1 MKSAMRI
8 LVVDDS
14 KVARS
19 VLRKILREIGH
30 EDVVEAQDGV
40 EALDK
45 VQAGGFDLVITDWNM
60 PNLDG
65 LGLVREIQKNSTNVP
80 VLMVSSESYFNR
92 IVDVMRAG
100 AEGYIRKPFTAE
112 TLNQKIV
119 EVRKKRE
126 LSAQAATAASLAGR
140 LEEIGFPE
148 LIQFLTGC
156 RRNGRVLIEAN
167 GKSGTI
173 DLREG
178 EARAA
183 EWGNLRG
190 DEAVYAIAECD
201 SGTFR
206 FQPAQGSVDGNITLP
221 TMSLLIEAL
230 RKRDEKASAV

>member
-1 MKSAMRI
+1 MRI

-45 VQAGGFDLVITDWNM
+45 LQPGGFDLVITDWNM

-65 LGLVREIQKNSTNVP
+65 LGLVRELQKGTTGVP

-112 TLNQKIV
+112 TLNQKIT
-119 EVRKKRE
+119 EVQKKRE
-126 LSAQAATAASLAGR
+126 LSAQAATAATLAGR

-148 LIQFLTGC
+148 LIQFLTAC
-156 RRNGRVLIEAN
+156 RRNGRIVIEAV

-183 EWGNLRG
+183 EWGGLAG
-190 DEAVYAIAECD
+190 DEAVYAIAEQD

-206 FQPAQGSVDGNITLP
+206 FQPAQNNVERNISLP

-230 RKRDEKASAV
+230 RRRDEKASAV

>member
-1 MKSAMRI
+1 MRI

-40 EALDK
+40 EALEK
-45 VQAGGFDLVITDWNM
+45 AQPGGFDLVITDWNM

-65 LGLVREIQKNSTNVP
+65 LGLVRELQKGTLNVP

-112 TLNQKIV
+112 TLNQKIT

-126 LSAQAATAASLAGR
+126 LTAQAATTATLAGR

-156 RRNGRVLIEAN
+156 RRNGRLVIES
-167 GKSGTI
+167 GSKSGTI

-183 EWGNLRG
+183 EWGNLAG
-190 DEAVYAIAECD
+190 DDAVYAIAELD
-201 SGTFR
+201 GGTFR
-206 FQPAQGSVDGNITLP
+206 FQPAQGNVEKNISLP

-230 RKRDEKASAV
+230 RKRDEKASAI

>member
-1 MKSAMRI
+1 MRI

-45 VQAGGFDLVITDWNM
+45 VKSGEFDLVITDWNM

-65 LGLVREIQKNSTNVP
+65 LGLVQELQAGASSAP

-112 TLNQKIV
+112 MLNQKIA

-156 RRNGRVLIEAN
+156 RRNGRVVIEAG
-167 GKSGTI
+167 GKSGSI

-178 EARAA
+178 EAKAA
-183 EWGNLRG
+183 EWGGLSG
-190 DEAVYAIAECD
+190 DEAVYAIAEHD
-201 SGTFR
+201 TGTFR
-206 FQPAQGSVDGNITLP
+206 FQPAQGNVERNITLP

>member
-1 MKSAMRI
+1 MRI

-14 KVARS
+14 KVARA
-19 VLRKILREIGH
+19 VLRKILKEIGH
-30 EDVVEAQDGV
+30 EEVIEAADGV

-45 VQAGGFDLVITDWNM
+45 VQSQSFDLVITDWNM

-65 LGLVREIQKNSTNVP
+65 LGLVRELQDLAVDVP

-112 TLNQKIV
+112 ALNQKIV
-119 EVRKKRE
+119 EVHKKRE
-126 LSAQAATAASLAGR
+126 LSAQAATAATLAGR

-156 RRNGRVLIEAN
+156 RRNGRVVIEVN
-167 GKSGTI
+167 GKAGTV

-183 EWGNLRG
+183 AWDGLEG
-190 DEAVYAIAECD
+190 DAAIYAITEHD

-206 FQPAQGSVDGNITLP
+206 FQPSQGVVEPNITQP
-221 TMSLLIEAL
+221 TMTLLIEAL

>member
-1 MKSAMRI
+1 MRI

-19 VLRKILREIGH
+19 VLRKILGEIGYD
-30 EDVVEAQDGV
+30 DVVEACDGV
-40 EALDK
+40 EALEQVK
-45 VQAGGFDLVITDWNM
+45 EGPFDLVITDWNM

-65 LGLVREIQKNSTNVP
+65 HGLVRKLQEDAVDVP

-100 AEGYIRKPFTAE
+100 AEGYIRKPFTAV
-112 TLNQKIV
+112 TLNQKIT
-119 EVRKKRE
+119 EVLKKRE
-126 LSAQAATAASLAGR
+126 LSVQAENAATLSGR

-156 RRNGRVLIEAN
+156 RRNGRVVIEAG
-167 GKSGTI
+167 GKSGAV

-183 EWGNLRG
+183 EWEELTG
-190 DEAVYAIAECD
+190 DEAVCAIAEHD

-206 FQPAQGSVDGNITLP
+206 FQPGQDPVETNITQP
-221 TMSLLIEAL
+221 TMTLLIEAL

>member
-1 MKSAMRI
+1 MRI

-45 VQAGGFDLVITDWNM
+45 VKEGFDLVITDWNM

-65 LGLVREIQKNSTNVP
+65 LGLVRELQESAAEVP

-112 TLNQKIV
+112 TLNQKIL
-119 EVRKKRE
+119 EVQKKRE
-126 LSAQAATAASLAGR
+126 LSAQAATAATLTGR

-156 RRNGRVLIEAN
+156 RRNGRVVIESG
-167 GKSGTI
+167 GKSGAI

-183 EWGNLRG
+183 EWGNLSG
-190 DEAVYAIAECD
+190 DEAVYAIAERD

-206 FQPAQGSVDGNITLP
+206 FQPAQGGVEKNITLP

>member
-30 EDVVEAQDGV
+30 EDVVEASDGV

-45 VQAGGFDLVITDWNM
+45 VQASSFDLVITDWNM

-65 LGLVREIQKNSTNVP
+65 LGLVRELQKGLSNVP

-112 TLNQKIV
+112 TLNQKIT

-156 RRNGRVLIEAN
+156 RRNGRVVIESG

-183 EWGNLRG
+183 EWGNLSG
-190 DEAVYAIAECD
+190 DEAVYAIAEQD
-201 SGTFR
+201 AGTFR
-206 FQPAQGSVDGNITLP
+206 FQPAQGSVQRNITLP

>member
-1 MKSAMRI
+1 MAMRI

-30 EDVVEAQDGV
+30 DDVVEAQDGV
-40 EALDK
+40 EALEE
-45 VQAGGFDLVITDWNM
+45 VQAGAFDLVITDWNM

-65 LGLVREIQKNSTNVP
+65 LGLVRELQGGKANVP

-112 TLNQKIV
+112 TLNQKIT

-126 LSAQAATAASLAGR
+126 LSAQAATAATLAGR

-156 RRNGRVLIEAN
+156 RRNGRLVIEA
-167 GKSGTI
+167 GSKAGAI

-183 EWGNLRG
+183 EWGTLSG

-201 SGTFR
+201 TGTFR
-206 FQPAQGSVDGNITLP
+206 FQPGQGNVDRNITMP
-221 TMSLLIEAL
+221 TMSLLI
-230 RKRDEKASAV
+230 

>member
-1 MKSAMRI
+1 MRI

-19 VLRKILREIGH
+19 VLRKILREIGY
-30 EDVVEAQDGV
+30 EDVVEAGDGV

-45 VQAGGFDLVITDWNM
+45 VQASKFDLVITDWNM

-65 LGLVREIQKNSTNVP
+65 LGLVRELQDCTVDVP

-112 TLNQKIV
+112 ALNQKIT

-126 LSAQAATAASLAGR
+126 LTAQSATATTLTGR

-148 LIQFLTGC
+148 LIQFLTAC
-156 RRNGRVLIEAN
+156 RRNGRVVIESS
-167 GKSGTI
+167 GLSGTI

-183 EWGNLRG
+183 TWEGLTG
-190 DEAVYAIAECD
+190 ADAIYAIAEQD

-206 FQPAQGSVDGNITLP
+206 FQPGPRWGLP
-221 TMSLLIEAL
+221 L
-230 RKRDEKASAV
+230 ASFRLTEIGFSDVARERS

>member
-1 MKSAMRI
+1 MRI

-14 KVARS
+14 KVARA
-19 VLRKILREIGH
+19 VLKKILGELGY
-30 EDVVEAQDGV
+30 EDVTEACDGL
-40 EALDK
+40 EALDLLGD
-45 VQAGGFDLVITDWNM
+45 GGFDLTITDWNM

-65 LGLVREIQKNSTNVP
+65 LGLVQAMQDAVPAVP

-112 TLNQKIV
+112 TLGAKIR
-119 EVRKKRE
+119 EVLKKRE
-126 LSAQAATAASLAGR
+126 MSEQSATTLNGR

-148 LIQFLTGC
+148 LIQFLTSC
-156 RRNGRVLIEAN
+156 RRNGRVVIQVGGLA
-167 GKSGTI
+167 GSI

-183 EWGNLRG
+183 EWQDLRG
-190 DEAVYAIAECD
+190 DDAVFAIAEHD

-206 FQPAQGSVDGNITLP
+206 FQPTADAVRSNITMP
-221 TMSLLIEAL
+221 TMPLLIEAM
-230 RKRDEKASAV
+230 RKRDEKAGVR

>member
-40 EALDK
+40 EALDRIK
-45 VQAGGFDLVITDWNM
+45 SSEFDLVITDWNM

-65 LGLVREIQKNSTNVP
+65 LGLVRELQAGASSAP

-112 TLNQKIV
+112 MLNQKIA

-156 RRNGRVLIEAN
+156 RRNGRVVIEAG

-178 EARAA
+178 EVKAA
-183 EWGNLRG
+183 EWGGLSG
-190 DEAVYAIAECD
+190 DEAVYAIAEHD

-206 FQPAQGSVDGNITLP
+206 FQPAQGNVERNITLP